1 MKVKNNI
8 ILALDVMNMKE
19 ATEIC
24 EKLEKDLDT
33 IKIGYPLTLAEGLE
47 AVSEIKETFNFKVI
61 CDYKVADIYVI
72 KLLKPALML

>member
-24 EKLEKDLDT
+24 EKLEKENRLSPH
-33 IKIGYPLTLAEGLE
+33 I
-47 AVSEIKETFNFKVI
+47 S
-61 CDYKVADIYVI
+61 
-72 KLLKPALML
+72 

>member
-33 IKIGYPLTLAEGLE
+33 IKIGIHLH
-47 AVSEIKETFNFKVI
+47 
-61 CDYKVADIYVI
+61 
-72 KLLKPALML
+72 